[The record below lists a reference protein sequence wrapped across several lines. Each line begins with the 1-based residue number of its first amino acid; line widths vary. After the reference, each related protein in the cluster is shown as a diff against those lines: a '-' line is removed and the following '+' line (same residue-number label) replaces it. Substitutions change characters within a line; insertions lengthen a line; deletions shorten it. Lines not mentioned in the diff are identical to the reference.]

1 MPRSAGVCAAHKRV
15 PGGGIRRVFKGLEH
29 LLGPFPPEAFQDSAL
44 GRVLACTEHVCVC
57 VCGEHLQ
64 SCSDR
69 KASEDSSR
77 AGPRNGQQRTFP
89 RRNSLHPV
97 IPVPPPPGVPAGVTL
112 ALNILGDAVPS
123 LRTVSP
129 PRLPQFPAQH
139 LLPCHALI
147 INSPRAALNRSWR
160 SRRWHLSGFPLWGWF
175 WRRCR
180 ARAPGPS
187 VGRAEEPSRGSC
199 SLAGLPRQR
208 HWEISGINQ
217 HLPLPGGLLVSPLQQ
232 EGFGGTGTCTQ
243 RRLCCPLSL
252 GLAPHPQSPGSG
264 HVFNAIFLVGM
275 D

>member
-1 MPRSAGVCAAHKRV
+1 M
-15 PGGGIRRVFKGLEH
+15 
-29 LLGPFPPEAFQDSAL
+29 
-44 GRVLACTEHVCVC
+44 C

-69 KASEDSSR
+69 NATEDSSR
-77 AGPRNGQQRTFP
+77 AGHRNGQQRTFP
-89 RRNSLHPV
+89 CRNSLHPV
-97 IPVPPPPGVPAGVTL
+97 IPVPPPSDVPAGVTL
-112 ALNILGDAVPS
+112 ALNILGDAVSS
-123 LRTVSP
+123 LRTVST

-208 HWEISGINQ
+208 HREISGINQ
-217 HLPLPGGLLVSPLQQ
+217 HLPLPGGLLLVSPLQQ
-232 EGFGGTGTCTQ
+232 EG
-243 RRLCCPLSL
+243 LVAL
-252 GLAPHPQSPGSG
+252 GCAHSEGFAVP
-264 HVFNAIFLVGM
+264 
-275 D
+275 